1 MDRGQAIGRAGGP
14 SGAREG
20 GAALC
25 AQHAIPLSKPSPRGA
40 VVTDGLGEDQAFM
53 MTRVRRHNRPHD
65 EPRGAVRHMEGATG
79 GPDGR
84 RRRRPDEQAGTPAL
98 LAPSPRPPPPRNKA
112 VLLGPVLLC
121 LSWIIII
128 VIIIIFY
135 YFLFHYVKTQD
146 SVQTWF
152 LRTIFG

>member
-1 MDRGQAIGRAGGP
+1 MDGG
-14 SGAREG
+14 EG
-20 GAALC
+20 V
-25 AQHAIPLSKPSPRGA
+25 Q
-40 VVTDGLGEDQAFM
+40 T
-53 MTRVRRHNRPHD
+53 
-65 EPRGAVRHMEGATG
+65 
-79 GPDGR
+79 
-84 RRRRPDEQAGTPAL
+84 EQAGTPAL

-152 LRTIFG
+152 LRTTFG